1 MAANNSNSS
10 GASSFRVSC
19 RAHFDAALTGKE
31 NKEALKA
38 KVARALAGLGLAI
51 DEGDVR
57 FHHFK
62 LVHKKNKKPKFVVM
76 GMDVV
81 EGPAMAKMKAG
92 AFAEGGPE
100 GADGA
105 FTVRWGAASEPVR
118 EAQAQAEPEPGTSA
132 RVRPAGV
139 RTPTKEAT
147 KETTKE
153 TSSQRVGTPPATK
166 PQRTGKKAYTMA
178 TSTSAGP
185 ESGEV
190 WRHTRWWGRDDDC
203 TLGSPPPAR
212 SNSTASLPP
221 PKPAP
226 PPPNMN
232 RFHATTKTLTFLRLQ
247 QLP

>member
-10 GASSFRVSC
+10 GALSFRVSC

-147 KETTKE
+147 KEATKE

-178 TSTSAGP
+178 TSTSASSLNDERRLGGLVGGMGGAMLAGVVCAVGLGGAMLMGYQRRGLLGVGV
-185 ESGEV
+185 E
-190 WRHTRWWGRDDDC
+190 WG
-203 TLGSPPPAR
+203 
-212 SNSTASLPP
+212 
-221 PKPAP
+221 
-226 PPPNMN
+226 
-232 RFHATTKTLTFLRLQ
+232 LRGLRGGR
-247 QLP
+247 

>member
-1 MAANNSNSS
+1 MAANNSNS
-10 GASSFRVSC
+10 SSFRVSC

-38 KVARALAGLGLAI
+38 EVVRALAGLGLAI

-100 GADGA
+100 GAFTDGA
-105 FTVRWGAASEPVR
+105 FTVRWGAASVSEPVR
-118 EAQAQAEPEPGTSA
+118 EAKPEPEPEPGTSA

-139 RTPTKEAT
+139 KTAT
-147 KETTKE
+147 KETSE

-166 PQRTGKKAYTMA
+166 PTKPQHTGKKAYTMA
-178 TSTSAGP
+178 TSTSASSLND
-185 ESGEV
+185 ERRLSGLVGGMGGAMLAGVVCVVGLGGALLMGYQRRGLVGVGVE
-190 WRHTRWWGRDDDC
+190 WG
-203 TLGSPPPAR
+203 
-212 SNSTASLPP
+212 
-221 PKPAP
+221 
-226 PPPNMN
+226 
-232 RFHATTKTLTFLRLQ
+232 LRGLRGGRGV
-247 QLP
+247 